1 MKTQS
6 GRVCE
11 LREAKGSRLTF
22 FIEQTAKLTTC
33 KRVARTTDNSCMSRV
48 HCFPLPRKKFGTQAT
63 TIPLTVKCYDKTVTV
78 AKGTVKD
85 CP

>member
-1 MKTQS
+1 MPSARGDVMTQLKYLVLALATTAGAVAPPTLRGVMDDAS
-6 GRVCE
+6 GAVTV
-11 LREAKGSRLTF
+11 G
-22 FIEQTAKLTTC
+22 
-33 KRVARTTDNSCMSRV
+33 V

-78 AKGTVKD
+78 AKGTVEN

>member
-1 MKTQS
+1 MRWSLVVVGWVAAAGAVAPPTLRGVMDDAS
-6 GRVCE
+6 GAVTV
-11 LREAKGSRLTF
+11 GDTF
-22 FIEQTAKLTTC
+22 EMSL
-33 KRVARTTDNSCMSRV
+33 SRV

-78 AKGTVKD
+78 AKGTVEN